1 MENPDQQAI
10 RDKTR
15 SRHLRITEPSPWV
28 RRFQSLIPRDGP
40 SGGAVLDLAAGGGR
54 HTRFF
59 QGLGHPVTAVDRDT
73 SALGDLATDGVEII
87 EADLE
92 NGMEAGMETGG
103 GVFTDGGA
111 LAGRV
116 FAGVCVINY
125 LHRPLMAAITAA
137 LEPGGV
143 LIYETFARG
152 NEDFVRPRNP
162 DHLLKSGELLD
173 LVLGRLQVVAYEH
186 GVIKAADIEGVKQRI
201 CAVNDLSPSERDD
214 NEPPPHR
221 VKSA

>member
-1 MENPDQQAI
+1 MENPEQQAL
-10 RDKTR
+10 R

-28 RRFQSLIPRDGP
+28 RRFQSLIPRQGP
-40 SGGAVLDLAAGGGR
+40 SGGAVLDLAAGSGR
-54 HTRFF
+54 HARFLK
-59 QGLGHPVTAVDRDT
+59 GLGFPVTAVDRDT
-73 SALGDLATDGVEII
+73 SALADLAADGVEII

-92 NGMEAGMETGG
+92 VDLEAGV
-103 GVFTDGGA
+103 GVFADGGA
-111 LAGRV
+111 LHGRV

-125 LHRPLMAAITAA
+125 LHRPLMAGIAAA

-173 LVLGRLQVVAYEH
+173 LVQGRLQVVAYEH
-186 GVIKAADIEGVKQRI
+186 GIIKAADIEGVKQRI
-201 CAVNDLSPSERDD
+201 CAVNDLSSSERDD
-214 NEPPPHR
+214 NEPPPHQ
-221 VKSA
+221 VSQNV

>member
-1 MENPDQQAI
+1 MENPDQQDI
-10 RDKTR
+10 R

-28 RRFQSLIPRDGP
+28 RRYQSLIPRQGP

-54 HTRFF
+54 HARFLK
-59 QGLGHPVTAVDRDT
+59 GLGHPVTAVDRDT
-73 SALGDLATDGVEII
+73 SALSDLAADGVEII
-87 EADLE
+87 EGDLE
-92 NGMEAGMETGG
+92 AGAS
-103 GVFTDGGA
+103 VFADGGA

-116 FAGVCVINY
+116 FAGVCVVNY

-173 LVLGRLQVVAYEH
+173 LVQRRLQVVAYEH
-186 GVIKAADIEGVKQRI
+186 GITKAADMDGVKQRI
-201 CAVNDLSPSERDD
+201 CAVNDLGASTRNDG
-214 NEPPPHR
+214 EPPPHQFSQT
-221 VKSA
+221 V